1 MKTNTDLQQKV
12 QDALRWEPLLA
23 KVDIGVSADNGIV
36 TLTGY
41 VDSYAKK
48 LKAESI
54 VKDIKGVL
62 ALVEKI
68 EVKFGVEGAVT
79 DAEIANQV
87 VNAIKWNWEIPN
99 DVIKVQVE
107 NNWVTLEGALQ
118 WNYQRETVKNL
129 VNNVSGI
136 RGINNKMTIKTE
148 LHDSIEKDIILD
160 AIARDWSINGEE
172 VDITV
177 VDKKVTISGL
187 VHSLYQKHQAE
198 TIVWNTP
205 GVWFVDNNL
214 EVGFDD

>member
-1 MKTNTDLQQKV
+1 MKKDTNLQQKV
-12 QDALRWEPLLA
+12 QDALHWDSLLKHSEIGVLA
-23 KVDIGVSADNGIV
+23 KDGIV
-36 TLTGY
+36 TLTGF

-48 LKAESI
+48 LKAEAI
-54 VKDIKGVL
+54 VKDIKGVS

-68 EVKFGVEGAVT
+68 EVKFGGEGAVT

-87 VNAIKWNWEIPN
+87 VNVLKWNWEIPN
-99 DVIKVQVE
+99 DAIKVQVE
-107 NNWVTLEGALQ
+107 NNWVTLEGSLQ

-129 VNNVSGI
+129 VNNLSGI

-177 VDKKVTISGL
+177 VDKKVTLSGL

-198 TIVWNTP
+198 KIVWNTP

>member
-1 MKTNTDLQQKV
+1 M
-12 QDALRWEPLLA
+12 
-23 KVDIGVSADNGIV
+23 
-36 TLTGY
+36 
-41 VDSYAKK
+41 
-48 LKAESI
+48 
-54 VKDIKGVL
+54 
-62 ALVEKI
+62 
-68 EVKFGVEGAVT
+68 
-79 DAEIANQV
+79 
-87 VNAIKWNWEIPN
+87 
-99 DVIKVQVE
+99 
-107 NNWVTLEGALQ
+107 
-118 WNYQRETVKNL
+118 

>member
-1 MKTNTDLQQKV
+1 MKKDTNLQQKV
-12 QDALRWEPLLA
+12 QDALHWDSLL
-23 KVDIGVSADNGIV
+23 KHSEIGVLAEDGIV
-36 TLTGY
+36 TLTGF

-54 VKDIKGVL
+54 VKDIKGVS

-79 DAEIANQV
+79 DVEIANQV

-99 DVIKVQVE
+99 DAIKVQVE
-107 NNWVTLEGALQ
+107 NNWVTLEGSLQ

-129 VNNVSGI
+129 VNNLSGI

-177 VDKKVTISGL
+177 VDKKVTLSGL

-198 TIVWNTP
+198 KIVWNTP

>member
-1 MKTNTDLQQKV
+1 MKKDTNLQQKV
-12 QDALRWEPLLA
+12 QDALHWDSLL
-23 KVDIGVSADNGIV
+23 KHSEIGVLAEDGIV
-36 TLTGY
+36 TLTGF

-48 LKAESI
+48 LKAEAI

-68 EVKFGVEGAVT
+68 EVKFGVEGAMT

-87 VNAIKWNWEIPN
+87 VNALKWNWEIPN
-99 DVIKVQVE
+99 DAVKVQVE
-107 NNWVTLEGALQ
+107 NNWVTLEGSLQ

-129 VNNVSGI
+129 VNNLSGI

-177 VDKKVTISGL
+177 VDKKVTLSGL

-198 TIVWNTP
+198 KIVWNTP

>member
-1 MKTNTDLQQKV
+1 MKKDTNLQQKV
-12 QDALRWEPLLA
+12 QDALHWDSLL
-23 KVDIGVSADNGIV
+23 KHSEIGVLAEDGIV
-36 TLTGY
+36 TLTGF

-48 LKAESI
+48 LKAEAI

-68 EVKFGVEGAVT
+68 EVKFGVEGAMT

-87 VNAIKWNWEIPN
+87 VNALKWNWEIPN
-99 DVIKVQVE
+99 DAVKVQVE
-107 NNWVTLEGALQ
+107 NNWVTLEGSLQ

-129 VNNVSGI
+129 VNNLSGI

-177 VDKKVTISGL
+177 VDKKVTLSGL

-198 TIVWNTP
+198 RIVWNTP

>member
-1 MKTNTDLQQKV
+1 MKKDTNLQQKV
-12 QDALRWEPLLA
+12 QDALHWDSLL
-23 KVDIGVSADNGIV
+23 KHSEIGVLAEDGIV
-36 TLTGY
+36 TLTGF

-48 LKAESI
+48 LKAEAI
-54 VKDIKGVL
+54 VKDIKGVS

-68 EVKFGVEGAVT
+68 EVKFGGEGAVT

-87 VNAIKWNWEIPN
+87 VNVLKWNWEIPN
-99 DVIKVQVE
+99 DAIKVQVE
-107 NNWVTLEGALQ
+107 NNWVTLEGSLQ

-129 VNNVSGI
+129 VNNLSGI

-177 VDKKVTISGL
+177 VDKKVTLSGL

-198 TIVWNTP
+198 KIVWNTP

>member
-1 MKTNTDLQQKV
+1 MKKDTNLQQKV
-12 QDALRWEPLLA
+12 QDALHWDSLL
-23 KVDIGVSADNGIV
+23 KHSEIGVSAEDGIV
-36 TLTGY
+36 TLTGF

-48 LKAESI
+48 LKAEAI

-68 EVKFGVEGAVT
+68 EVKFGVEGAMT

-87 VNAIKWNWEIPN
+87 VNALKWNWEIPN
-99 DVIKVQVE
+99 DAVKVQVE
-107 NNWVTLEGALQ
+107 NNWVTLEGSLQ

-129 VNNVSGI
+129 VNNLSGI

-177 VDKKVTISGL
+177 VDKKVTLSGL

-198 TIVWNTP
+198 KIVWNTP

>member
-1 MKTNTDLQQKV
+1 MKKDTNLQQKV
-12 QDALRWEPLLA
+12 QDALHWDSLL
-23 KVDIGVSADNGIV
+23 KHSEIGVLAEDGIV
-36 TLTGY
+36 TLTGF

-48 LKAESI
+48 LKAEAI

-68 EVKFGVEGAVT
+68 EVKFGVEGAMT

-87 VNAIKWNWEIPN
+87 VNALKWNWEIPN
-99 DVIKVQVE
+99 DAVKVQVE
-107 NNWVTLEGALQ
+107 NNWVTLEGSLQ

-129 VNNVSGI
+129 VNNLSGT

-177 VDKKVTISGL
+177 VDKKVTLSGL

-198 TIVWNTP
+198 KIVWNTP

>member
-1 MKTNTDLQQKV
+1 MKKDTILQQKV
-12 QDALRWEPLLA
+12 QDALHWDSLL
-23 KVDIGVSADNGIV
+23 KHSEIGVSAEDGIV
-36 TLTGY
+36 TLTGF

-79 DAEIANQV
+79 DVEIANQV

>member
-1 MKTNTDLQQKV
+1 MKKDTNLQQKV
-12 QDALRWEPLLA
+12 QDALHWDSLL
-23 KVDIGVSADNGIV
+23 KHSEIGVSAEDGIV
-36 TLTGY
+36 TLTGF

-48 LKAESI
+48 LKAEAI

-68 EVKFGVEGAVT
+68 EVKFGVEGAMT

-87 VNAIKWNWEIPN
+87 VNALKWNWEIPN
-99 DVIKVQVE
+99 DAVKVQVE
-107 NNWVTLEGALQ
+107 NNWVTLEGSLQ
-118 WNYQRETVKNL
+118 WNYQREAVKNL
-129 VNNVSGI
+129 VNNLSGI

-177 VDKKVTISGL
+177 VDKKVTLSGL

-198 TIVWNTP
+198 KIVWNTP